1 MQNDTKTR
9 YEIQRRLNP
18 KKYGEFD
25 WTRPSIFTE
34 DKSLEQIR
42 KMFRNYKSRMIKH
55 FSEDEYEFRLVRI
68 IEQVLE

>member
-1 MQNDTKTR
+1 MLNDTKTR

-25 WTRPSIFTE
+25 WTRPYIFTE
-34 DKSLEQIR
+34 GESLKQIL
-42 KMFRNYKSRMIKH
+42 KTLKNYKSRMVKH

-68 IEQVLE
+68 IEQILE